1 MIAKELNMAQAL
13 HRVLIVDDN
22 RSIHDDMKKILKPVL
37 ANQLAAV
44 EAELFG
50 EDAPTV
56 PTASPDPD
64 FEVESAYQGQEA
76 LKLVADAVQ
85 AGRPFSVAFVDVRMP
100 PGWDGVETVQRLWE
114 IDPALEIVICTAY
127 SDYSWQ
133 EIVAKLGHTDRFLIL
148 KKPFHGI
155 EVRQLAMTLSE
166 KATLRSAQERQLA
179 ELQKALAAAE
189 QANQAKSEFLAN
201 MSHEIRTP
209 LNGIVGMLDLLMDT
223 ELDAPQSRY
232 VGGAQTS
239 VDCLL
244 SLINDVL
251 DFSKIEAGRVELDPT
266 EFSLPQLLEGVAEM
280 MAPRAQRQ
288 GLEICC
294 DLAAEL
300 PEQVVGDADR
310 LRQVL
315 LNLVSNAVKFTQT
328 GHIVIRASVQEQHAD
343 GVMVRLEVVDTGIGV
358 APDRQDR
365 LFKLFSQVDASTT
378 RRFGG
383 TGLGLAICKRLTE
396 LLGGEIGVHSV
407 LGKGSTFWFT
417 TLLKIAPASTS
428 PVRVIPRHL
437 QGLRVLVVDDN
448 AMNREI
454 LSCHLKRWGLH
465 CDVADYAPAALH
477 SLRSAALKGRPY
489 ALAILDVQMPDMD
502 GHELVEHIRMSPELA
517 SVPLI
522 MLTSIGQDIPREQSE
537 AWQLSAYLHKP
548 IRQSRLFDAV
558 VSATTTVSQVSD
570 SVGTSDDA
578 HFDPTLGCGMRVL
591 VAEDND
597 VNQLLVEEML
607 VRSGFE
613 CTLASNGREAVI
625 KAAAREFDLVL
636 MDCQM
641 PIQDGFSAAE
651 MIRSFEEQT
660 GGWSRT
666 KGRLPI
672 IALTAGVVTGDREHC
687 LQSGMDDYLTKP
699 IERNQFLDVLRQWL
713 PIESG
718 SLEAELTGS

>member
-1 MIAKELNMAQAL
+1 MSEVL

-22 RSIHDDMKKILKPVL
+22 RSIHDDVKKILKPVL
-37 ANQLAAV
+37 ANHLATV

-50 EDAPTV
+50 SDEPVEQAESTEPE
-56 PTASPDPD
+56 
-64 FEVESAYQGQEA
+64 FEVESAFQGQEA
-76 LKLVADAVQ
+76 LELVTQAVRN
-85 AGRPFSVAFVDVRMP
+85 GRPFSVAFVDVRMP
-100 PGWDGVETVQRLWE
+100 PGWDGVETVQRLWQVE
-114 IDPALEIVICTAY
+114 PSLEVVICTAY

-133 EIVAKLGHTDRFLIL
+133 EMVARLGHTDRFLIL

-155 EVRQLAMTLSE
+155 EVRQLAMTLSA
-166 KATLRSAQERQLA
+166 KAAFRAARERQLV
-179 ELQKALAAAE
+179 ELQTAFQAAE

-209 LNGIVGMLDLLMDT
+209 LNGIVGMLDLLVDT
-223 ELDAPQSRY
+223 ELNAPQARY
-232 VGGAQTS
+232 VSGAQTS

-251 DFSKIEAGRVELDPT
+251 DFSKIEAGHVELDPT
-266 EFSLPQLLEGVAEM
+266 EFNLPQLLEGVAEM
-280 MAPRAQRQ
+280 MAPRALRQ
-288 GLEICC
+288 GLELCC
-294 DLAAEL
+294 DLAPDL
-300 PEQVVGDADR
+300 PERVVGDADR
-310 LRQVL
+310 LRQVV
-315 LNLVSNAVKFTQT
+315 LNLVSNAVKFTQV
-328 GHIVIRASVQEQHAD
+328 GHIVIRASVQEHQAN
-343 GVMVRLEVVDTGIGV
+343 GALVRCEVVDTGIGI
-358 APDRQDR
+358 PTDRQDR

-396 LLGGEIGVHSV
+396 LLGGDIGAQSV
-407 LGKGSTFWFT
+407 QGKGSTFWFT
-417 TLLKIAPASTS
+417 ALLATAPTSSS
-428 PVRVIPRHL
+428 PVRVVPRHL

-448 AMNREI
+448 AVNREI
-454 LSCHLKRWGLH
+454 LSCNLRRWGMH
-465 CDVADYAPAALH
+465 CDVSDYAPDALH
-477 SLRSAALKGRPY
+477 TLRAASLKGRPY
-489 ALAILDVQMPDMD
+489 ALAILDLQMPDMD
-502 GHELVEHIRMSPELA
+502 GHELVEHIRTSPEIA
-517 SVPLI
+517 AVPLI
-522 MLTSIGQDIPREQSE
+522 MLTSIGQDISREQSE
-537 AWQLSAYLHKP
+537 AWGLSAYLHKP

-558 VSATTTVSQVSD
+558 VSATTAVSQVSD
-570 SVGTSDDA
+570 SIDVADDS
-578 HFDPTLGCGMRVL
+578 HLDPTLGCGFRVL

-607 VRSGFE
+607 ARMGFE
-613 CTLASNGREAVI
+613 CTLTSNGREAVI

-660 GGWSRT
+660 GGWSRS

-699 IERNQFLDVLRQWL
+699 IERSQFLDVIRRWL
-713 PIESG
+713 P
-718 SLEAELTGS
+718 LEARSPEASLAGS